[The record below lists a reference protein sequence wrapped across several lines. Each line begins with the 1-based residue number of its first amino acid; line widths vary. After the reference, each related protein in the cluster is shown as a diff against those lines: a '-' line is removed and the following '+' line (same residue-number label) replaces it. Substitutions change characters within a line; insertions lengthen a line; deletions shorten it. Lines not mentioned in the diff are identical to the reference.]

1 MLARGRCSRI
11 SAGGRCPHWQHTSI
25 TVTPEGKVKVKVKN
39 LLNAYGTYHFWPVQ
53 TGMGARTLDCLGC
66 HNGRAFAIETK
77 APGKK
82 MTAQQAAIAERMEY
96 SRCKVFE
103 ISSPETLLELE
114 HWLRAIPQ
122 ISLFV

>member
-1 MLARGRCSRI
+1 M
-11 SAGGRCPHWQHTSI
+11 
-25 TVTPEGKVKVKVKN
+25 TPEGKVKVKVKN
-39 LLNAYGTYHFWPVQ
+39 LLNAYGAYHFWPVQ
-53 TGMGARTLDCLGC
+53 TGMGARTLDCLAS

-82 MTAQQAAIAERMEY
+82 MTEQQRAIADRMEY

-103 ISSPETLLELE
+103 ISSPDELLELE

>member
-1 MLARGRCSRI
+1 
-11 SAGGRCPHWQHTSI
+11 
-25 TVTPEGKVKVKVKN
+25 VTPEGKVKLRVKE
-39 LLNAYGTYHFWPVQ
+39 LLARYGCYAFWPVQ

-82 MTAQQAAIAERMEY
+82 MTEQQRAIADRMEL

-103 ISSPETLLELE
+103 VSGPEGLQELEL
-114 HWLRAIPQ
+114 WLRAIPQ
-122 ISLFV
+122 MSLFV

>member
-1 MLARGRCSRI
+1 MLSWRCSLI
-11 SAGGRCPHWQHTSI
+11 FCGGRCLLTTLTSI

-82 MTAQQAAIAERMEY
+82 MTEQQRAIADRMEY

-103 ISSPETLLELE
+103 ISSPDELLELE

>member
-1 MLARGRCSRI
+1 M
-11 SAGGRCPHWQHTSI
+11 
-25 TVTPEGKVKVKVKN
+25 TPEGKVKVKVKN
-39 LLNAYGTYHFWPVQ
+39 LLNAYGCYHFWPVQ

-66 HNGRAFAIETK
+66 HNGRSFAIETK

-82 MTAQQAAIAERMEY
+82 LTEQQRAIAQRIED

-103 ISSPETLLELE
+103 ISTPDDIVSLE
-114 HWLRAIPQ
+114 HWLRSIPQ